1 LLIEV
6 KYLNMLDNTAQAL
19 REQII
24 GKCAHSWISRTIEL
38 IRYTA
43 NATLLFFLR
52 RGSKEGFSDPII
64 AVMWNG
70 KDTSASV
77 VAIKGG
83 ASIVTLVVEVS
94 AASDMCALQA
104 VFERSKIDLAL
115 AMHLAKENR
124 KDDFGGVAKGE

>member
-1 LLIEV
+1 
-6 KYLNMLDNTAQAL
+6 MLDNTAQAL

-24 GKCAHSWISRTIEL
+24 GNSAYSWASRTIGL
-38 IRYTA
+38 IRCTA

-64 AVMWNG
+64 AVMRNG

-83 ASIVTLVVEVS
+83 ASIVTLIDDVS
-94 AASDMCALQA
+94 ASSDMCALQA

-124 KDDFGGVAKGE
+124 KDDFGGVAKGEWLSSGLCV